1 MWQCQFIG
9 LDICLRE
16 PQKKCPFHKKYSD
29 STVFGFPSLF
39 YSHFTHVESYF
50 NHFPPKFTHHPC
62 FIHFTHFRHISCI
75 FHPHFNPIPLI
86 SLTFYLYFSHIPLIC
101 PLFFPYSCP
110 SISIFTPY
118 SSHFN
123 HFTHIIL
130 IFHLYSTNFTYISS
144 EMRNNH

>member
-1 MWQCQFIG
+1 MSIYRFRY
-9 LDICLRE
+9 L
-16 PQKKCPFHKKYSD
+16 PQRATKKNIPFTKNILILPFLAFHPY
-29 STVFGFPSLF
+29 
-39 YSHFTHVESYF
+39 FTLISPML
-50 NHFPPKFTHHPC
+50 N
-62 FIHFTHFRHISCI
+62 HISI
-75 FHPHFNPIPLI
+75 IFHLNSLITLILFISPIFHSFHPHFNPIPPI

-101 PLFFPYSCP
+101 PLFYPYSCP
-110 SISIFTPY
+110 IISIFTPY